1 MTLCN
6 SLYCYFVSE
15 DFPSYETLSITLPML
30 LQVVDCCY
38 PLVTVGCIMSNLS
51 LVVFLTLLFYWQAEA
66 NKSQGSF
73 SGSCTVELHLFRRRH
88 GYEYVV
94 DIYLIFTYKKS
105 FVYLYKWIKERRILF
120 FILLHR
126 ESNFT
131 HLDSK
136 HSRNVTI
143 TLVQQLALLSC

>member
-1 MTLCN
+1 MLFCIWRFSVLWN
-6 SLYCYFVSE
+6 SLYHFTNVVTSGWLL
-15 DFPSYETLSITLPML
+15 LSM
-30 LQVVDCCY
+30 
-38 PLVTVGCIMSNLS
+38 VTVGCIMSNLS

-88 GYEYVV
+88 GYEYVC
-94 DIYLIFTYKKS
+94 DGIDMFSLIH
-105 FVYLYKWIKERRILF
+105 LYKWIKERRILF

-131 HLDSK
+131 HLNSK
-136 HSRNVTI
+136 HSRKVTI

>member
-38 PLVTVGCIMSNLS
+38 PLVTVGCVMSNLS

-73 SGSCTVELHLFRRRH
+73 SGSCTIELHLFRRRH
-88 GYEYVV
+88 GYEYVC
-94 DIYLIFTYKKS
+94 DGIDMFSLIH
-105 FVYLYKWIKERRILF
+105 LYKWIKERRILF

-131 HLDSK
+131 HLNSK
-136 HSRNVTI
+136 HSRKVTI